1 MAELP
6 AVQKRREIFD
16 KIQAVFILTESGICL
31 FNYAPQ
37 PKKLRTDEQ
46 KLEMIG
52 NLLSAINLFAK
63 EVGGGEV
70 NHLKLEGATF
80 YCLKQKFK
88 TLTLL
93 FASLTDPKLP
103 PEKAE
108 LFLKD
113 IASLFTLN
121 FGQIFEKG
129 WKGNVSIFSNFNRL
143 IFFRWGG
150 LIDIM
155 NNFAQILKVETVA
168 LLSLSS
174 EIDYIWT
181 SLDQDQEKHS
191 EIKEM
196 IKNIPSLLRQHKI
209 ELPPKKVLDTYFDKF
224 HTYLYQLPKDH
235 VLALISEDTIDDNSN
250 DHRLQNFKRLALTL
264 GEVLDEVEI

>member
-1 MAELP
+1 MSEIP
-6 AVQKRREIFD
+6 TVQKRKEIFD
-16 KIQAVFILTESGICL
+16 KVQAVFILTDSGICL

-37 PKKLRTDEQ
+37 PKKLRTDGQ
-46 KLEMIG
+46 KLEMLG
-52 NLLSAINLFAK
+52 SLLSAINLFAR

-70 NHLKLEGATF
+70 NNLKLEGATF
-80 YCLKQKFK
+80 YCLKQRFK

-93 FASLTDPKLP
+93 FATLTDPKLP

-108 LFLKD
+108 IFLKD

-129 WKGNVSIFSNFNRL
+129 WKGNVSIFSNFDRL

-150 LIDIM
+150 LIEIM

-174 EIDYIWT
+174 EVDYIWT
-181 SLDQDQEKHS
+181 SLNHNQEKKD

-196 IKNIPSLLRQHKI
+196 IKNIPSLIRQHKI

-235 VLALISEDTIDDNSN
+235 VLALISEDTINNNSN
-250 DHRLQNFKRLALTL
+250 DHRLQHFKRLALTL
-264 GEVLDEVEI
+264 GEILNEVEI

>member
-1 MAELP
+1 MSELP
-6 AVQKRREIFD
+6 TVQKRKEILD
-16 KIQAVFILTESGICL
+16 RIQAIFILTESGICL

-52 NLLSAINLFAK
+52 SLLSAINLFAR

-93 FASLTDPKLP
+93 FATLTDPKLP

-108 LFLKD
+108 IFLKD

-121 FGQIFEKG
+121 FSQIFEKE

-150 LIDIM
+150 LIEIM

-168 LLSLSS
+168 LLSLSR

-181 SLDQDQEKHS
+181 SLDQDQEKHNT
-191 EIKEM
+191 IKEM
-196 IKNIPSLLRQHKI
+196 IKNIPSLIRQHKI

-224 HTYLYQLPKDH
+224 HTYLFQLPKDH
-235 VLALISEDTIDDNSN
+235 VLALISEDTLNDNSN
-250 DHRLQNFKRLALTL
+250 DQRLQNFKRLALTL
-264 GEVLDEVEI
+264 GEILDEVEI

>member
-1 MAELP
+1 MAKLP
-6 AVQKRREIFD
+6 VVQKRREIFD
-16 KIQAVFILTESGICL
+16 KIHAIFILTESGICL

-52 NLLSAINLFAK
+52 NLLSAINQFAK

-80 YCLKQKFK
+80 YCLKQQFK

-93 FASLTDPKLP
+93 FATLTDPHLP
-103 PEKAE
+103 SEKAE
-108 LFLKD
+108 IFLKD
-113 IASLFTLN
+113 IASLFTIN
-121 FGQIFEKG
+121 FGQIFEEE

-150 LIDIM
+150 LIEIM

-168 LLSLSS
+168 LLSLSN

-181 SLDQDQEKHS
+181 SLDHSQEKKD

-196 IKNIPSLLRQHKI
+196 IKNIPSLIRKHKI
-209 ELPPKKVLDTYFDKF
+209 ELPPKNVLNTYFDKF
-224 HTYLYQLPKDH
+224 HTYLFQLPKDH
-235 VLALISEDTIDDNSN
+235 VIALISEDTINDNSN

-264 GEVLDEVEI
+264 GEILDEVEV